1 MKLPFT
7 WTTFAE
13 SPCTALVSAVRE
25 VTVVVAPPA
34 PPVVPPP
41 WVAQPTSPVVGG
53 VVGPPVG
60 VVLGVG
66 DGLLVGVVV
75 GVDEGWEPA
84 GWSDHCLVDTE
95 SQEFCCAGAP

>member
-7 WTTFAE
+7 WTIFAAL
-13 SPCTALVSAVRE
+13 SLTAAVSAVRE
-25 VTVVVAPPA
+25 VTVVVPPPA

-41 WVAQPTSPVVGG
+41 WVAQPINPVVGG

-60 VVLGVG
+60 GVLGEGV
-66 DGLLVGVVV
+66 GLLVGVLV
-75 GVDEGWEPA
+75 GVGEAGGWEPV

-95 SQEFCCAGAP
+95 SQEFCCT